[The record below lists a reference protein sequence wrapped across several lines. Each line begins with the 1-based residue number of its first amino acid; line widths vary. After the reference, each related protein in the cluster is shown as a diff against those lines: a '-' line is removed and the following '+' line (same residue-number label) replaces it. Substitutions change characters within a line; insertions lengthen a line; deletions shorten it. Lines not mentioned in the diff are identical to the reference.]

1 MGKQLSFDLMEN
13 YLQEI
18 SAGQDSDNRRQI
30 AKAKRLLRQV
40 IQNDLTPR
48 QREMVLLY
56 FAEHRNMSEIAG
68 LLQVNKSTVSR
79 TIKRALN
86 KLYKYLR
93 YYNFRE

>member
-40 IQNDLTPR
+40 IQNDLTTR